1 VAFNPFYP
9 FTKELLTA
17 LTEEGNKFFV
27 RQEFKRGKNPLH
39 PEIKN
44 SFLITH
50 YKEIESAMEHYDSLN
65 TDSYRF
71 LYDIDNPE
79 HLNKLEIAASNPE
92 GYSVFAN
99 VFHTDWQK
107 RIGDQ
112 LMNRIRYYI
121 GSKLKWKPERND
133 NLKFNLFMDM
143 GTLSVKIMLNGK
155 EAIAKF
161 GEIEKPF

>member
-1 VAFNPFYP
+1 MAFNPFYP
-9 FTKELLTA
+9 FTKKLLTA
-17 LTEEGNKFFV
+17 LEEEGNKYFV
-27 RQEFKRGKNPLH
+27 RQSFERGKNRLQ
-39 PEIKN
+39 PEIKS

-50 YKEIESAMEHYDSLN
+50 YMGIEPAMEHYDSLN

-79 HLNKLEIAASNPE
+79 HLNKLEIAASSPE

-99 VFHTDWQK
+99 VLQADWQK
-107 RIGDQ
+107 RI
-112 LMNRIRYYI
+112 RFYI

-133 NLKFNLFMDM
+133 NLKLNLFMDK

-161 GEIEKPF
+161 DDIEKPF